1 MAVPVIQP
9 RPEHGGRPAVD
20 DVLIL
25 VPGLLCDAIVW
36 DHQVD
41 RLSARHDVRVADLR
55 QSSSIAD
62 MAASI
67 LDAAP
72 PRFSIAGH
80 SMGARVAL
88 EVVRRAP
95 YRVERLAL
103 LDTGVHPVQPGEREK
118 REALIDL
125 GRTHGMRAL
134 AARWL
139 PPMVA
144 ADRLEKDPA
153 LRDALFAMVERM
165 TPDIHRNQ
173 ITALLDRPDAHAA
186 LATVRCPVLVGV
198 GSEDRWSP
206 PAQHRAIADALP
218 DARLV
223 VFEGAGHMAPME
235 TPEAVTAALVEWM
248 ATPPVSA

>member
-1 MAVPVIQP
+1 M
-9 RPEHGGRPAVD
+9 R

-25 VPGLLCDAIVW
+25 VPGLLCDGVVW
-36 DHQVD
+36 GHQVD
-41 RLSARHDVRVADLR
+41 TLSARHDVRVADLR
-55 QSSSIAD
+55 HVDSIAG

-95 YRVERLAL
+95 DRVERLAL
-103 LDTGVHPVQPGEREK
+103 FDTGIHPVQPGERAK
-118 REALIDL
+118 RQDLIDL
-125 GRTHGMRAL
+125 GRLYGMRAL
-134 AARWL
+134 AASWL

-144 ADRLEKDPA
+144 PDRLDNDPV

-165 TPDIHRNQ
+165 TPDIHLNH
-173 ITALLDRPDAHAA
+173 ITALLGRPDAQAA
-186 LATVRCPVLVGV
+186 LAAVRCPVLVGV

-206 PAQHRAIADALP
+206 PAQHRAIADALSG
-218 DARLV
+218 ARLV

-235 TPEAVTAALVEWM
+235 APEAVTAALADWM
-248 ATPPVSA
+248 ATTA